1 VQFLFITRLNCKPN
15 KNLHRKLVSGDVG
28 LDCLFGKEFYV
39 DEPKFYGA
47 EVCEP
52 CVYVSKLGYKNYR
65 RYWWKSGLRKEALTS
80 GEFVV
85 VGELA
90 E

>member
-1 VQFLFITRLNCKPN
+1 MQFLFITRLNCKPS
-15 KNLHRKLVSGDVG
+15 KNLHRELVSGDVG

-39 DEPKFYGA
+39 DELKFCGA
-47 EVCEP
+47 EVFEP
-52 CVYVSKLGYKNYR
+52 CVYLSKLGDKKYR
-65 RYWWKSGLRKEALTS
+65 RHWWKTGLRNEALTS
-80 GEFVV
+80 GKIVV